1 MAKATYNNAK
11 IKAESAKRV
20 LKLQQANVENLRE
33 EFKNAAFELNKA
45 RLQLHLANE
54 RFNNTAYTIKSIQ
67 SSECEIKECNYTCLN
82 RCVIPDVCQEPVI
95 IPYNER
101 YCNEVEKTI
110 IFKVWR

>member
-67 SSECEIKECNYTCLN
+67 SSECEIKDYTCLN
-82 RCVIPDVCQEPVI
+82 RCVIPDVRQEPVI

-101 YCNEVEKTI
+101 YCKEVEKTI